1 MAMINA
7 VLVPEQNEISH
18 LSGPRGVT
26 EKIRQAMY
34 NAARE
39 FVYIGFL
46 LWEVKEYGYYREG
59 GYQDVY
65 DYAAQE
71 LGFKKSSVKNFIAIT
86 ETFGA
91 RDVKKGWTEVKEM
104 TMTIQ
109 QPYEKFNYSQL
120 CEMLSMSEKQRQ
132 QATPDMTVKQLRAL
146 KKTPPLENVQQLT
159 IEDLEDGQT
168 SDQTVRPLKSIVINN
183 YWRDL
188 DPEIIKTI
196 VQASGIRWNPRSCYD
211 IVIKLHQG

>member
-1 MAMINA
+1 MTNA
-7 VLVPEQNEISH
+7 VSVPVQNEISH

-26 EKIRQAMY
+26 EKIKQAMY

-46 LWEVKEYGYYREG
+46 LYEVKEYGYYREG

-86 ETFGA
+86 ETFGQ
-91 RDVKKGWTEVKEM
+91 RTVKSNGCTSQIY
-104 TMTIQ
+104 TMSLQ

-132 QATPDMTVKQLRAL
+132 QATPDMTVKQLRVL
-146 KKTPPLENVQQLT
+146 KKTPPVEHVEQPMT

-168 SDQTVRPLKSIVINN
+168 SGQELNPFKSYLVNN
-183 YWRDL
+183 YWREL
-188 DPEIIKTI
+188 DPQVVKIL
-196 VQASGIRWNPRSCYD
+196 VQASGIRWNPKSCYD
-211 IVIKLHQG
+211 IVIKLHQD